1 MIIGY
6 KGAPWGYL
14 LAKVP
19 KPHIEQTNNMNY
31 KLLLIFDFVK
41 FSGQCPLCP
50 KQLLLGP
57 GWVQCQPDPGISRI
71 LNFWRYWSRWCYQST
86 KFSPYDFDDSSTH
99 CDSICFHSI
108 GLFSMASLRVRIIG
122 ILFQKLF
129 WHIVRFFY
137 LLTAK
142 DASLKA
148 ESFQKKSDH

>member
-1 MIIGY
+1 
-6 KGAPWGYL
+6 
-14 LAKVP
+14 
-19 KPHIEQTNNMNY
+19 MNY

-57 GWVQCQPDPGISRI
+57 RWVQCQPDPGISRI
-71 LNFWRYWSRWCYQST
+71 LNFWRYWSRWSYQST

-108 GLFSMASLRVRIIG
+108 GLFSMAPLRVRIIG

-129 WHIVRFFY
+129 LFIVRFFFVY
-137 LLTAK
+137 WPRK
-142 DASLKA
+142 M
-148 ESFQKKSDH
+148 QVWRPRICKKKTRPLEPPVYSNGEMSEQFKKRI